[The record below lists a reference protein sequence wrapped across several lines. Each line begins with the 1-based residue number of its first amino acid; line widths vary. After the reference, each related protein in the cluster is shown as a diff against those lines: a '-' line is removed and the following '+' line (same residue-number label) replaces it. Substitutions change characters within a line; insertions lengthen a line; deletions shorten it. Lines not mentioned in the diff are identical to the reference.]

1 MVEERQDVVASPGH
15 GAAELG
21 DLLQPG
27 RDAAAY
33 RVDQLGHGL
42 FAAAP
47 VGIGVGGDD
56 LLVDQPGDPDG
67 EVFLGVEHPG
77 QSVVLARREQLKTG
91 AGDTANP
98 IQRIAGVTAPG
109 TAAAAAVL

>member
-1 MVEERQDVVASPGH
+1 VVEERQDVVASPGQ

-27 RDAAAY
+27 RYAAAY
-33 RVDQLGHGL
+33 RVDQPGHGL
-42 FAAAP
+42 FAAAA

-67 EVFLGVEHPG
+67 EVFLGVEHAAE
-77 QSVVLARREQLKTG
+77 SVVLASREQLTTG
-91 AGDTANP
+91 AGDAANP
-98 IQRIAGVTAPG
+98 IQRRSSTGEHCVAHEG
-109 TAAAAAVL
+109 